1 MSGGALKSPGLGVWC
16 PRQHPA
22 HGTVE
27 RCWPR
32 EVTPWLDTAGARTCD
47 SPGTLM
53 SSFGLRPAWSGIQKA
68 KASYRIPGVDLV
80 FSPPSAETGLPPKC
94 SESVLTHYLGRTSTP
109 GLCVGGLGPGGVQQC
124 LEAFW
129 LSPFPGEAS
138 VSWHPEGPVQDA
150 DEHSVLHGT
159 ACQQGHILPQTPLG
173 PRLRDPESPMT
184 GTLKELT

>member
-1 MSGGALKSPGLGVWC
+1 
-16 PRQHPA
+16 
-22 HGTVE
+22 
-27 RCWPR
+27 
-32 EVTPWLDTAGARTCD
+32 
-47 SPGTLM
+47 M

-159 ACQQGHILPQTPLG
+159 ARQQGHILPQTPPG